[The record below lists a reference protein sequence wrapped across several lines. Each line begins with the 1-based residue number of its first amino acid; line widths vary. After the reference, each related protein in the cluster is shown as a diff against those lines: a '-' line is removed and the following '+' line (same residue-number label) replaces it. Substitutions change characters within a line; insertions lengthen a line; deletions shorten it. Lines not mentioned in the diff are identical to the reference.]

1 MRAIILAAGAGR
13 RLGLSMPKS
22 MIDLAGRSILHRQL
36 DAFRSAGVD
45 DFIVVVGHAC
55 EQVVEHLAGQP
66 GRFTF
71 VLNERYAETNTVY
84 SLYLARQYID
94 RDFFYANADVVF
106 DARLPRRLVDFAAC
120 PDRATQQ
127 SEPGA
132 AATGQGAPF
141 SRDPKGSDHLRSEPQ
156 AQARGQVAQ
165 GPQSEPGAPGDTG
178 LRSTEGAMQT
188 RGPGPALAGEPA
200 AALAVQVGRCGEEEV
215 KVIVRDGRITRI
227 SKKLDPAECLGEF
240 VGVALFGA
248 GLAGAF
254 RAALETCVEKEN
266 AVTDYFE
273 RAVDRLCDD
282 WPLTPVDI
290 SDLPCI
296 EIDFPEDLT
305 RARQD
310 ILHRL
315 QT

>member
-1 MRAIILAAGAGR
+1 M
-13 RLGLSMPKS
+13 
-22 MIDLAGRSILHRQL
+22 
-36 DAFRSAGVD
+36 
-45 DFIVVVGHAC
+45 
-55 EQVVEHLAGQP
+55 
-66 GRFTF
+66 
-71 VLNERYAETNTVY
+71 
-84 SLYLARQYID
+84 
-94 RDFFYANADVVF
+94 
-106 DARLPRRLVDFAAC
+106 
-120 PDRATQQ
+120 
-127 SEPGA
+127 
-132 AATGQGAPF
+132 
-141 SRDPKGSDHLRSEPQ
+141 
-156 AQARGQVAQ
+156 
-165 GPQSEPGAPGDTG
+165 
-178 LRSTEGAMQT
+178 
-188 RGPGPALAGEPA
+188 AGEPA

>member
-120 PDRATQQ
+120 PDRAT
-127 SEPGA
+127 
-132 AATGQGAPF
+132 
-141 SRDPKGSDHLRSEPQ
+141 K
-156 AQARGQVAQ
+156 
-165 GPQSEPGAPGDTG
+165 QSEPGAPGVTG

-200 AALAVQVGRCGEEEV
+200 ATLAVQVGRCAEEEV

-240 VGVALFGA
+240 VGVALFRA

-254 RAALETCVEKEN
+254 RAALETCVETEN